1 LCVLFRNRF
10 VDGNLE
16 GNVLSALLHLYLYL
30 FIF

>member
-16 GNVLSALLHLYLYL
+16 GNVLSALLHLYLFFL
-30 FIF
+30 FF